1 MHLRAVILAIG
12 IGASLPPPT
21 MAAVISNIRIDN
33 NSSPDAALITSNGER
48 LREFRSAGTAPTG
61 VTAAGDVVSFD
72 TRFAWMS
79 AQRILPGGEQ
89 VLPSHANTVAYD
101 LGFRIEDPLSLG
113 YTLSID
119 AVFRG
124 FLTALSNGAA
134 GTGAARVFAAGT
146 LMSATLDSGSGFGGL
161 IAPLTTAIDVATAT
175 DSERFVNLLVDEA
188 ARYEA
193 GRFAGSRDFVLR
205 FAALSNNVIASMQN
219 FNRGEANVR
228 FGLDPTLAGFVN
240 AAYPGADGESA
251 DRHGH
256 FLTVTA
262 RFDGRPDG
270 ADGGQVPEPGTL
282 ALLGLGLLAAAAV
295 RSRRR

>member
-1 MHLRAVILAIG
+1 MLVRATILAIG
-12 IGASLPPPT
+12 LGVLLPPPAV
-21 MAAVISNIRIDN
+21 AAVISNIRIDN
-33 NSSPDAALITSNGER
+33 NSSRDAAVVTSNGER
-48 LREFRSAGTAPTG
+48 LREFRSGSTAPTS
-61 VTAAGDVVSFD
+61 AASAGDTVSFD

-79 AQRILPGGEQ
+79 AQRILLGGEQ

-101 LGFRIEDPLSLG
+101 LGFRVEDPLSVG
-113 YTLSID
+113 YTLSFD

-124 FLTALSNGAA
+124 FLTALSEGVAGA
-134 GTGAARVFAAGT
+134 GAARVFATGT
-146 LMSATLDSGSGFGGL
+146 LMSATLDSGGGFGGL
-161 IAPLTTAIDVATAT
+161 IAPLTTTIDSATAT
-175 DSERFVNLLVDEA
+175 DSERFVNLLVDEV

-205 FAALSNNVIASMQN
+205 FASLSNNAIASMQN

-228 FGLDPTLAGFVN
+228 FGLDPTLGGFLN
-240 AAYPGADGESA
+240 AAYPGADGEPA

-270 ADGGQVPEPGTL
+270 GQAPEPGTL

-295 RSRRR
+295 RSHRR

>member
-1 MHLRAVILAIG
+1 MLLRAVILAIA
-12 IGASLPPPT
+12 IGASLPPPAL
-21 MAAVISNIRIDN
+21 AAVISNIRIDN

-48 LREFRSAGTAPTG
+48 LREFRSAATAPTG
-61 VTAAGDVVSFD
+61 VASAGDVVSFD

-79 AQRILPGGEQ
+79 AQRILLGGEQ

-101 LGFRIEDPLSLG
+101 LGFRVEDPLSVG
-113 YTLSID
+113 YTLSFD

-124 FLTALSNGAA
+124 FLTALSEGVAGA
-134 GTGAARVFAAGT
+134 GAARVFATGT
-146 LMSATLDSGSGFGGL
+146 LMSATLDSGGGFGGL
-161 IAPLTTAIDVATAT
+161 IAPLTTTIDSATAT
-175 DSERFVNLLVDEA
+175 DSERFVNLLVDEV

-205 FAALSNNVIASMQN
+205 FASLSNNAIASMQN

-228 FGLDPTLAGFVN
+228 FGLDPTLGGFLN
-240 AAYPGADGESA
+240 AAYPGADGEPA
-251 DRHGH
+251 DLHGH

-262 RFDGRPDG
+262 RFDGRP
-270 ADGGQVPEPGTL
+270 DGGQVPEPGTL

-295 RSRRR
+295 RSHRR